1 MGEDG
6 ELKRKSKLQL
16 ISTDTWDISDDL
28 SSYSD
33 IANILQV
40 IGISQ
45 ELSSNTIP
53 RPRTPSLSWRMSR
66 RSQRRRWDNILLI
79 WQRKRRRGSGTPGL
93 MKCGVKYQPDTL
105 PPPLTWLTSRLTP
118 RLRTWWTLLS
128 STARHSNST
137 VRPSALNWG
146 RVAFIQILMGRTSS
160 TSSS

>member
-118 RLRTWWTLLS
+118 RLRTWWTLPS

-137 VRPSALNWG
+137 ARPSVLNWR
-146 RVAFIQILMGRTSS
+146 RVAFSQTLMDPTSS
-160 TSSS
+160 TTSY

>member
-45 ELSSNTIP
+45 ELYPIP
-53 RPRTPSLSWRMSR
+53 YLDLELHHYR
-66 RSQRRRWDNILLI
+66 
-79 WQRKRRRGSGTPGL
+79 
-93 MKCGVKYQPDTL
+93 
-105 PPPLTWLTSRLTP
+105 
-118 RLRTWWTLLS
+118 
-128 STARHSNST
+128 
-137 VRPSALNWG
+137 
-146 RVAFIQILMGRTSS
+146 
-160 TSSS
+160 